1 MKRKILLSYVNL
13 CVLSQTFP
21 YYNTL
26 QKKYIKNFSFFAEFL
41 LSAFFQKNFYFVL
54 DIYSDIP
61 YNTSCCST
69 LGYRQMVRQRTL
81 TPSFSRF
88 ESL

>member
-1 MKRKILLSYVNL
+1 MTEKYPGHYETVKCFELVNNYNCSKKHKCLKKILDETKIYDIIINV
-13 CVLSQTFP
+13 
-21 YYNTL
+21 
-26 QKKYIKNFSFFAEFL
+26 AET
-41 LSAFFQKNFYFVL
+41 AMNKR
-54 DIYSDIP
+54 
-61 YNTSCCST
+61 